1 MLGWPSL
8 LSTLPYPPL
17 YSPDLTLQVRVSYLL
32 TWCCVVGEE
41 VGGRSPAQPQRSKCQ
56 PGVEALEQAKGQV
69 GGLGKE
75 LGLPRVAGGLP
86 CMPAGHSE
94 GCSKSPD
101 REI

>member
-1 MLGWPSL
+1 M
-8 LSTLPYPPL
+8 
-17 YSPDLTLQVRVSYLL
+17 
-32 TWCCVVGEE
+32 VGEE
-41 VGGRSPAQPQRSKCQ
+41 VGGRSPAQPQRSKYQ

-86 CMPAGHSE
+86 CMPADHSE

-101 REI
+101 RKFRKQPVWGWEQAVLVPSAPVLGFLEHLPSAVHFS